1 MYKQD
6 LKADLQNRVKTKA
19 ISKPSANRIFVET
32 LEGKFDH
39 IFHGDLPFPEK
50 RSSVMQHVLA
60 GKGQVLYLY
69 TKEWRQA

>member
-1 MYKQD
+1 MYRQD
-6 LKADLQNRVKTKA
+6 LKADLQSKA
-19 ISKPSANRIFVET
+19 KAKKISKSAANRIFIET

-50 RSSVMQHVLA
+50 RSSAMQHVLA

-69 TKEWRQA
+69 TKEWR

>member
-6 LKADLQNRVKTKA
+6 LKADLQNKVKTKT
-19 ISKPSANRIFVET
+19 ISKPAANRIFVET

-69 TKEWRQA
+69 TKEWR